1 MGVPPRDAQNAKC
14 VGLYTFCSR
23 LDTTEAFR
31 RHIVTMV
38 VRENKVSV
46 IQLVEA
52 HCVNIGWF
60 RAILALVFSHQI
72 PIVYTCNGL

>member
-38 VRENKVSV
+38 VRENKVSNRL
-46 IQLVEA
+46 ISSPPAGGESAPSSWLK
-52 HCVNIGWF
+52 H
-60 RAILALVFSHQI
+60 RPLPDSDHLS
-72 PIVYTCNGL
+72 PP